1 MKLIESKVEY
11 LPQDKG
17 LEGVYKQ
24 IEKCGRVSYKSEDKI
39 TEDSAEPFV
48 KRLIDSHHGAVLE
61 HGTVYL
67 DYKIIPVNN
76 AQKNEILKEGA
87 YSLYGKNDYEPHVVV
102 ALLNYLNFDYS
113 PYSKVTLVEAEDSY
127 PHVYITTNMRVLE
140 DRELTNA
147 LNHLCSPTEYHEKRY
162 TFKFTCSRAIANELI
177 RHRAFSFMQESQRF
191 VNYSKEKF
199 GNEISYIMPSW
210 YPEASVQQQEAFM
223 QIMKATEDC
232 YMALLGQWDEKKP
245 DRRFKTGFKNNPL
258 TPQQARDVLP
268 NATKTELIMTGFLSD
283 WHYLLDLR
291 LFEKTGVV
299 HPDMKDLMK
308 KLQKVA
314 EEAGIWDDIMKHKSK
329 FD

>member
-11 LPQDKG
+11 LPQEEG
-17 LEGVYKQ
+17 LEGIYKQ

-48 KRLIDSHHGAVLE
+48 KRLMDSHHGAVLE
-61 HGTVYL
+61 HGTIYL

-76 AQKNEILKEGA
+76 AQKNKILKEGA

-102 ALLNYLNFDYS
+102 ALLYYLNFDCY

-147 LNHLCSPTEYHEKRY
+147 LKNLCSPTEFHEKRY

-177 RHRAFSFMQESQRF
+177 RHRVFSFCQESTRF
-191 VNYSKEKF
+191 CNYSKGKF
-199 GNEISYIMPSW
+199 NGKVSFIVPSW
-210 YPEASVQQQEAFM
+210 CNFTSA
-223 QIMKATEDC
+223 QIKE
-232 YMALLGQWDEKKP
+232 YEEGNFKHSKVKEFALLNGLREAEEAYIAMLLD
-245 DRRFKTGFKNNPL
+245 DC

-268 NATKTELIMTGFLSD
+268 NATKTELIMTGFSSD
-283 WHYLLDLR
+283 WRYLLDLR
-291 LFEKTGVV
+291 LFGKTGSP
-299 HPDMKDLMK
+299 HPDMLDLMK

-314 EEAGIWDDIMKHKSK
+314 EEAGIWDNIMKHKSK

>member
-11 LPQDKG
+11 LPQNEG

-48 KRLIDSHHGAVLE
+48 KRMIDSHHGAVLE
-61 HGTVYL
+61 HGTIYL

-76 AQKNEILKEGA
+76 AQKNKILEEGA

-102 ALLNYLNFDYS
+102 ALLYYLNFDCS
-113 PYSKVTLVEAEDSY
+113 PYSKVTLVEAEDNY

-140 DRELTNA
+140 DRELTDA
-147 LNHLCSPTEYHEKRY
+147 LKHLCSPTEFHEKRY

-199 GNEISYIMPSW
+199 GNEITFIKPSW
-210 YPEASVQQQEAFM
+210 VKDAAFDVN
-223 QIMKATEDC
+223 IHL
-232 YMALLGQWDEKKP
+232 YNALYAAEVSYFDLL
-245 DRRFKTGFKNNPL
+245 NNGAA
-258 TPQQARDVLP
+258 PQQARDVLP
-268 NATKTELIMTGFLSD
+268 NATKTELIMTGFSSD
-283 WHYLLDLR
+283 WRYLLDLR
-291 LFEKTGVV
+291 LFEKTGAV
-299 HPDMKDLMK
+299 HPDMLDLMK
-308 KLQKVA
+308 KLQNVA
-314 EEAGIWDDIMKHKSK
+314 EEAGVWDDIMKHKSK